1 VYSRTTHHMLH
12 DTATVDDRPL
22 AHVPMNFL
30 CGDIDAQFR
39 TFLKSKQEEH
49 AALSSE
55 STMSAQPAAPSKLV
69 GVRAPPAATTSMGQ
83 VAERGVPASSC
94 HGFFSK
100 RRSGPT
106 QPTECTESQ
115 PAAAMPA
122 GWECK
127 RTPEGLAYFVDH
139 NTRTTHWEPP
149 LQRGGGPDSI
159 SIYQP
164 TTELTVKQEHEE
176 MLALYREAKAAG
188 YLVDPAGDSAIV
200 SATAPTTS
208 LVLPSGAVR
217 ERLNEVERIIERL
230 QSLKK
235 PVFGMDSRGGVISPF
250 NSTATEAKDR
260 WPTSPRSGF
269 DLLAELLTTPV
280 FEPAT
285 PLSPARELVDST
297 KPPWIQVQKGRL
309 FLREERVNVRRR
321 LFRDAAVHTDM
332 TVVGEE
338 EQEEREE
345 ECREEGCREHAEKM
359 LAFEQCDFSPVRLST
374 RIVTN
379 ERGGRRAPRRA
390 LASRC

>member
-1 VYSRTTHHMLH
+1 MLH

-39 TFLKSKQEEH
+39 AFLKSKQEEH
-49 AALSSE
+49 AALSAE
-55 STMSAQPAAPSKLV
+55 STLSEQPAAPSELV
-69 GVRAPPAATTSMGQ
+69 GARAPPAATTSMGQ
-83 VAERGVPASSC
+83 VAESGLPASIC

-106 QPTECTESQ
+106 QPTVCTESQ
-115 PAAAMPA
+115 PAMPA

-164 TTELTVKQEHEE
+164 TTEWTVKQEHEK

-188 YLVDPAGDSAIV
+188 YVVDPAGGSAIV
-200 SATAPTTS
+200 SATAPPTS

-235 PVFGMDSRGGVISPF
+235 PVFGMDGRGGVISPF

-269 DLLAELLTTPV
+269 DLLAELLTTPAV
-280 FEPAT
+280 EPAT

-309 FLREERVNVRRR
+309 FVREERVNARRR

-332 TVVGEE
+332 TAVGEE
-338 EQEEREE
+338 EQDE
-345 ECREEGCREHAEKM
+345 ECREGQCREHAEHM
-359 LAFEQCDFSPVRLST
+359 LAFEQCNFSPVRLST

-379 ERGGRRAPRRA
+379 EKGGGCA
-390 LASRC
+390 LASCC